1 MNKNSFLYTFCICL
15 LFGSMQACE
24 PMENSAT
31 LPAQKNP
38 DPLPGPDKASP
49 EMDEAPGHLEDPKP
63 YRPPD
68 LSHITD
74 ARKRVTAQLE
84 AFDEAMSHSLNK
96 NQKTSVFAKLEPKVL
111 ELLEQVERSGAKKP
125 HRSLMK
131 LDMAESLLPREH
143 ALHEKIARLRQ
154 KIGGAPEISKTKDH
168 ADQKTQ
174 DRKGQESLANYLHT
188 RGQKALKTKN
198 LPQAA
203 WAFRE
208 ALKYNADHQGA
219 KTGLRNLEI
228 EAKKLYE
235 IAYVTQKN
243 SPQKSMA
250 RLRQVIEIT
259 DPGNRYH
266 SKSLKLWRKLNNQA
280 LPPPPRGRPAPV
292 ASDQQN
298 ASSSARA
305 QGITLHKQKRYG
317 EAIAKYK
324 QARIENP
331 KDAEVLRLL
340 GTAYAMQGNPPQA
353 YLYYKKYVEQCPR
366 CMHAPGVR
374 KILKDYG
381 ARAN

>member
-1 MNKNSFLYTFCICL
+1 
-15 LFGSMQACE
+15 
-24 PMENSAT
+24 MENSAT
-31 LPAQKNP
+31 LPAQKSP
-38 DPLPGPDKASP
+38 DPLPGPDKAAPDS
-49 EMDEAPGHLEDPKP
+49 DEAPGHLEDPKP

-74 ARKRVTAQLE
+74 ARQRVTAQLE
-84 AFDEAMSHSLNK
+84 AFDKAMSQSLSK
-96 NQKTSVFAKLEPKVL
+96 DQKTSVFAKLEPKVL

-154 KIGGAPEISKTKDH
+154 DLGGAPETNKTKDH
-168 ADQKTQ
+168 ASQKPQ

-188 RGQKALKTKN
+188 RGQKALKAEN
-198 LPQAA
+198 LAQAA

-208 ALKYNADHQGA
+208 ALKYNAEHQGA
-219 KTGLRNLEI
+219 KTGLHNLKI

-235 IAYVTQKN
+235 IAYVTKSN

-259 DPGNRYH
+259 DPGDRYH
-266 SKSLKLWRKLNNQA
+266 SKSLKLWRKLSGRDT
-280 LPPPPRGRPAPV
+280 PPASRGRQAPVTSDRQAPV
-292 ASDQQN
+292 ASDRQS

-305 QGITLHKQKRYG
+305 QGIALYKQKRYN

-324 QARIENP
+324 QARRENP

-340 GTAYAMQGNPPQA
+340 GSAYAVQGKPPQA
-353 YLYYKKYVEQCPR
+353 YLYYKKYVEQCPK
-366 CMHAPGVR
+366 CMHAPSVR
-374 KILKDYG
+374 RILKDYG
-381 ARAN
+381 SRAN

>member
-1 MNKNSFLYTFCICL
+1 
-15 LFGSMQACE
+15 
-24 PMENSAT
+24 MENSAA
-31 LPAQKNP
+31 LPAQKSP
-38 DPLPGPDKASP
+38 DPLPEPDKA
-49 EMDEAPGHLEDPKP
+49 EDPKP

-74 ARKRVTAQLE
+74 ARQRVTAQLE
-84 AFDEAMSHSLNK
+84 AFDKAMSQSLSK
-96 NQKTSVFAKLEPKVL
+96 DQKTSVFAKLEPKVL
-111 ELLEQVERSGAKKP
+111 ELLEQVERSGAEKP

-131 LDMAESLLPREH
+131 LDMAESLLPRDH
-143 ALHEKIARLRQ
+143 PLHEKIARLRQ
-154 KIGGAPEISKTKDH
+154 KIGGAPATSKTENH

-198 LPQAA
+198 LAQAA

-208 ALKYNADHQGA
+208 ALRYNAEHQGA
-219 KTGLRNLEI
+219 KTGLRNLEL

-235 IAYVTQKN
+235 IAYVTKAI
-243 SPQKSMA
+243 SPQKSLA

-266 SKSLKLWRKLNNQA
+266 SRSLKLWHKLSGRGT
-280 LPPPPRGRPAPV
+280 LPPSHGRPNPV
-292 ASDQQN
+292 ANDQQN
-298 ASSSARA
+298 GSSSARA
-305 QGITLHKQKRYG
+305 QGIALYRQKRYR

-324 QARIENP
+324 QARIDNP

-340 GTAYAMQGNPPQA
+340 GSAYAVQGNPPQA

-366 CMHAPGVR
+366 CMHAPSVR

>member
-1 MNKNSFLYTFCICL
+1 
-15 LFGSMQACE
+15 
-24 PMENSAT
+24 MENSAS
-31 LPAQKNP
+31 KNLAP
-38 DPLPGPDKASP
+38 RPGPDKAAPVS
-49 EMDEAPGHLEDPKP
+49 DEAPGHLEDPKP

-74 ARKRVTAQLE
+74 TRQRVTAQLE
-84 AFDEAMSHSLNK
+84 AFDKAMSQSLNK
-96 NQKTSVFAKLEPKVL
+96 DQKTSVFAKLEPKVL
-111 ELLEQVERSGAKKP
+111 ELLEQVERSGSEKP

-131 LDMAESLLPREH
+131 LDMAESLLPGEH
-143 ALHEKIARLRQ
+143 PLHEKITRLRQ
-154 KIGGAPEISKTKDH
+154 ELGGAPETHKTQDH

-174 DRKGQESLANYLHT
+174 DRKGQDSLANYLHT
-188 RGQKALKTKN
+188 RGQKALKAEK
-198 LPQAA
+198 LAQAA

-208 ALKYNADHQGA
+208 ALKYNAEHQGA

-235 IAYVTQKN
+235 TAYVTKTT

-259 DPGNRYH
+259 DPGNIYH
-266 SKSLKLWRKLNNQA
+266 SKSRKLWRKLNNGS
-280 LPPPPRGRPAPV
+280 PSPSRGRPNPV

-305 QGITLHKQKRYG
+305 QGITLYRQKRYG

-340 GTAYAMQGNPPQA
+340 GTAYAVLGKKQEA
-353 YLYYKKYVEQCPR
+353 YSHYEKYVKQCPT
-366 CMHAPGVR
+366 CMHAPVVR
-374 KILKDYG
+374 KILKNYQNKG
-381 ARAN
+381 K

>member
-1 MNKNSFLYTFCICL
+1 
-15 LFGSMQACE
+15 
-24 PMENSAT
+24 MENSAT
-31 LPAQKNP
+31 LPAQKTP

-49 EMDEAPGHLEDPKP
+49 AMDEAPGHLEDPKP

-74 ARKRVTAQLE
+74 ARQRVTAQLE
-84 AFDEAMSHSLNK
+84 AFDKAMSHSLNK
-96 NQKTSVFAKLEPKVL
+96 DQKTSVFAKLEPKVL
-111 ELLEQVERSGAKKP
+111 ELLEQVERSGAEKP

-131 LDMAESLLPREH
+131 LDMAESLLPGEH
-143 ALHEKIARLRQ
+143 ALHEKITRLRQ
-154 KIGGAPEISKTKDH
+154 ELGAAPETSQTKDH
-168 ADQKTQ
+168 AGQKTQ

-198 LPQAA
+198 LAQAA

-208 ALKYNADHQGA
+208 ALKYNAEHQGA

-235 IAYVTQKN
+235 IAYVTKTN

-250 RLRQVIEIT
+250 RLRQVIEMT
-259 DPGNRYH
+259 GPRSLYH
-266 SKSLKLWRKLNNQA
+266 SRALKLWRKLSGRNT
-280 LPPPPRGRPAPV
+280 PTPSHGRPAPV
-292 ASDQQN
+292 ASDRQN
-298 ASSSARA
+298 ASSSART
-305 QGITLHKQKRYG
+305 QGIALHKQKRYN

-331 KDAEVLRLL
+331 KDAEILRLL
-340 GTAYAMQGNPPQA
+340 GTAHAMQGNPPQA
-353 YLYYKKYVEQCPR
+353 FFYYKKYVEQCPR
-366 CMHAPGVR
+366 CMHAPAVR
-374 KILKDYG
+374 KILKDYE

>member
-1 MNKNSFLYTFCICL
+1 
-15 LFGSMQACE
+15 
-24 PMENSAT
+24 MENSAT

-38 DPLPGPDKASP
+38 DPLPGSDKASP
-49 EMDEAPGHLEDPKP
+49 AMDEAPGHLEDPKP

-74 ARKRVTAQLE
+74 ARQRVTAQLE
-84 AFDEAMSHSLNK
+84 AFDKAMSQSLNK
-96 NQKTSVFAKLEPKVL
+96 DQKTSVFAKLEPKVL
-111 ELLEQVERSGAKKP
+111 ELLEQVERSGAEKP

-143 ALHEKIARLRQ
+143 ALHEKITRLRQ
-154 KIGGAPEISKTKDH
+154 ELGGAPETSKAEDH
-168 ADQKTQ
+168 AGQKTQ

-188 RGQKALKTKN
+188 RGQKALKTN
-198 LPQAA
+198 DLAQAA

-208 ALKYNADHQGA
+208 ALKYNAEHQGA
-219 KTGLRNLEI
+219 KTGLRNLEL

-235 IAYVTQKN
+235 IAYVTKAN

-250 RLRQVIEIT
+250 RLRLVIEIT
-259 DPGNRYH
+259 NPGNRYH
-266 SKSLKLWRKLNNQA
+266 SKALKLWRKLGGRNA
-280 LPPPPRGRPAPV
+280 PPPSHGRPDPV
-292 ASDQQN
+292 ASDRQN
-298 ASSSARA
+298 TSSSARA
-305 QGITLHKQKRYG
+305 QGIALYKQKRFK

-340 GTAYAMQGNPPQA
+340 GTAYAVQGKRKQA
-353 YLYYKKYVEQCPR
+353 YSHYKKYVEQCPR
-366 CMHAPGVR
+366 CMHAPSVR